1 MNSLAPANSPKVSV
15 LIPAYNRS
23 QYIGEAIQSVL
34 NQTYPHF
41 EVVVVDD
48 GSSDDTAV
56 KVRQFTDPRLQLICQ
71 NNKGVSGALNT
82 AFRASRGHYIAI
94 LGSDDR
100 WLPEFLGT
108 VIPVLEDRLDIGLVY
123 GRAQAMTS
131 DGHRMRHQI
140 GRPPKFQG
148 QMFKSLVYGD
158 HVCGISVLIRR
169 EHIETVQSWD
179 ESLTANEDWD
189 LWLRLSRVCQFLFI
203 DQVFAHYRIHTQNIT
218 NPRSKTY
225 HRLIHDRF
233 RALDKVFQQPDL
245 PLEIRSMESV
255 AYYNVNLYGTIRW
268 ISVHRWKEGVH
279 YLIKAFRIFP
289 RPMTLLRIIYVILR
303 YGYFNEWAWGGKLLN
318 FLGNLRRRANS
329 QGSVK

>member
-1 MNSLAPANSPKVSV
+1 MSPLANSPKVGV

-23 QYIGEAIQSVL
+23 QYIGTAIQSVL

-48 GSSDDTAV
+48 GSSDDTVA
-56 KVRQFTDPRLQLICQ
+56 KVRQFTDPRVRLICQ
-71 NNKGVSGALNT
+71 KNTGVSGALNT
-82 AFRASRGHYIAI
+82 ALRASRGHYIAI
-94 LGSDDR
+94 LGSDDL
-100 WLPEFLGT
+100 WLPEFLST
-108 VIPVLEDRLDIGLVY
+108 AIPVLDERMDIGLVY

-131 DGHRMRHQI
+131 DGHRMRHQL

-148 QMFKSLVYGD
+148 QMFKSLVHGD

-169 EHIETVQSWD
+169 EHIETVGLWD
-179 ESLTANEDWD
+179 EGLTANEDWD
-189 LWLRLSRVCQFLFI
+189 LWLRLSRVCPFLFI
-203 DQVFAHYRIHTQNIT
+203 DQVFAHYRIHAQNMT

-225 HRLIHDRF
+225 HRLIQDRF
-233 RALDKVFQQPDL
+233 RVLDKVFQQPDL
-245 PLEIRSMESV
+245 PPEIRSMESL

-268 ISVHRWKEGVH
+268 ISVHRWREGIH

-289 RPMTLLRIIYVILR
+289 RPMTFLRIPYVILR

-318 FLGNLRRRANS
+318 FLWDLRTR
-329 QGSVK
+329 VKPQDSIK